1 MGLKRLKSTADLYG
15 PVVIDGSDPLSRG
28 ADGHSN
34 NTGELQ
40 AISEALLWLRDK
52 DRRMSPVL
60 FCLES
65 MYAQRRLPMPLRGSA
80 KCTRAQYKSQRT
92 GSCLSSSSD
101 VGLPVVGSQ
110 SLMFQVTAKSQGRRK
125 RANLRH
131 VERPDLRCHCRS
143 FRKLWPGSARPTSKE
158 PSSSER

>member
-80 KCTRAQYKSQRT
+80 KCTRAQYKSQRA
-92 GSCLSSSSD
+92 GSCLSRSSD
-101 VGLPVVGSQ
+101 VGLPMVGS
-110 SLMFQVTAKSQGRRK
+110 
-125 RANLRH
+125 
-131 VERPDLRCHCRS
+131 
-143 FRKLWPGSARPTSKE
+143 
-158 PSSSER
+158 